1 MGQVGNG
8 GMLIIPLNCSKVKRL
23 TALTYTSAITGLEF
37 RISLQHL
44 TRHAVFFENALDM
57 RSNKWYDEVTN
68 RFISDLMGRLVSVIK
83 ENHNYAPIQSNKV
96 FEQVAVQIEQR
107 ILKGELRSG
116 DRLPTER
123 EMAEQFH
130 VSRTAV
136 REAMKI
142 LAQKG
147 LVDMRP
153 GRGTIVI
160 DGAQEAM
167 QHSIGLVM
175 KLKLGEVG
183 GSDNLVE
190 VRAILETEI
199 AALAA
204 ARASDEEISAM
215 REAIM
220 AMDESLDDADAFIEA
235 DNSFH
240 EALARATQNTLILIL
255 VNSIVNPLS
264 EQRKQIFEVE
274 GGPQRG
280 QIHHRRILDSIIR
293 RDPEAARAAM
303 RSHLQQVREDVRAS
317 TERGSELL

>member
-1 MGQVGNG
+1 MYV
-8 GMLIIPLNCSKVKRL
+8 
-23 TALTYTSAITGLEF
+23 
-37 RISLQHL
+37 
-44 TRHAVFFENALDM
+44 
-57 RSNKWYDEVTN
+57 
-68 RFISDLMGRLVSVIK
+68 
-83 ENHNYAPIQSNKV
+83 PIQPVKV
-96 FEQVAVQIEQR
+96 FERVAEQIEKR
-107 ILKGELRSG
+107 ILAGELRSG

-123 EMAEQFH
+123 ELAEQFQ

-160 DGAQEAM
+160 DGAHEAM
-167 QHSIGLVM
+167 QNSIGLLM

-204 ARASDEEISAM
+204 ARATEDDIQAM
-215 REAIM
+215 RKAI
-220 AMDESLDDADAFIEA
+220 AIMDESLDNADAFILA

-240 EALARATQNTLILIL
+240 EALAGATHNALIFILI
-255 VNSIVNPLS
+255 NSIVNLLC
-264 EQRKQIFEVE
+264 EQRKQIFAVE

-280 QIHHRRILDSIIR
+280 QLHHRRILDSIVR
-293 RDPEAARAAM
+293 RDPESARAAM
-303 RSHLQQVREDVRAS
+303 ASHLQQVREDAS
-317 TERGSELL
+317 TATLQKE